1 MILTELYQE
10 SALLAQIIDRL
21 GKERARLHVDGLV
34 GSLPAVL
41 VASLARRCP
50 TVSQLAIA
58 PSKEEAF
65 YLQNDIEALMGMSG
79 ERRTENGE
87 QTDAAMGSPLS
98 TLHSPLQVMLFPTS
112 YRKAYHY
119 DTDLTD
125 NANLLMRTEV
135 MKTLGGSEPA
145 IVVSYPE
152 ALAEKVVAPRTLGI
166 DFLISYNFVFLIDL
180 KN

>member
-50 TVSQLAIA
+50 TVSQLVIA

-79 ERRTENGE
+79 ERRTENKPT
-87 QTDAAMGSPLS
+87 QQWALHSPLS
-98 TLHSPLQVMLFPTS
+98 TLRS
-112 YRKAYHY
+112 K
-119 DTDLTD
+119 
-125 NANLLMRTEV
+125 
-135 MKTLGGSEPA
+135 
-145 IVVSYPE
+145 
-152 ALAEKVVAPRTLGI
+152 
-166 DFLISYNFVFLIDL
+166 
-180 KN
+180 